1 MEVAVPA
8 IIAYQMFSSVWDVM
22 DKKL

>member
-1 MEVAVPA
+1 MEVAVPT
-8 IIAYQMFSSVWDVM
+8 IIAYQIFSPVWDVL

>member
-8 IIAYQMFSSVWDVM
+8 IIAYQMFSPVWNVL

>member
-8 IIAYQMFSSVWDVM
+8 IIAYQMFSPVWDVM